1 MFAGP
6 FAKTEHLP
14 AITSDSFTSDEIQ
27 QITKCSY
34 YTEDQ
39 KLKNKKQNKKTEPS
53 REKLEELIIKGTRVM
68 REDGKIENRELTP
81 YLVAKGR
88 SATDGFEVTAELEK
102 MMKDNNF
109 NKKGQ
114 SLMYVVFRLART
126 MLYKHF

>member
-1 MFAGP
+1 MQLLYRRPEAKEQ
-6 FAKTEHLP
+6 KTE
-14 AITSDSFTSDEIQ
+14 Q
-27 QITKCSY
+27 
-34 YTEDQ
+34 
-39 KLKNKKQNKKTEPS
+39 KTEPS

-68 REDGKIENRELTP
+68 REDGKIENREWTP

-114 SLMYVVFRLART
+114 SLMYFVFRVGT
-126 MLYKHF
+126 DDVI